1 MTTHQKPYPAE
12 FRDRAL
18 RMMKDHRRIEDSSI
32 WGAAQAV
39 GEKLG
44 VSAHTLNNW
53 FKQARRD
60 TGEAAGL
67 STDEIEELRRLRRE
81 NKELKRANE
90 ILKSASAFFAKE
102 LDRPTTR

>member
-1 MTTHQKPYPAE
+1 MTTHRKPYPAE
-12 FRDRAL
+12 FRARAL
-18 RMMKDHRRIEDSSI
+18 RMMADHRRIENSSG
-32 WGAAQAV
+32 WAAAEAV
-39 GEKLG
+39 GERLG
-44 VSAHTLNNW
+44 VSAHTLNKW
-53 FKQARRD
+53 AQQARRD
-60 TGEAAGL
+60 SGEASGL

>member
-1 MTTHQKPYPAE
+1 MATHQKPYPAE

-18 RMMKDHRRIEDSSI
+18 RMMEDHRRIENSSI
-32 WGAAQAV
+32 WGAAQTV

-60 TGEAAGL
+60 TREASGL
-67 STDEIEELRRLRRE
+67 STGEIEELRRLRRE

-90 ILKSASAFFAKE
+90 F
-102 LDRPTTR
+102 

>member
-1 MTTHQKPYPAE
+1 MTIHQKPYPAE

-18 RMMKDHRRIEDSSI
+18 RMMEDYRRIEKSSI

-44 VSAHTLNNW
+44 IFAYTLNTW

-60 TGEAAGL
+60 TGEASGL
-67 STDEIEELRRLRRE
+67 EYR
-81 NKELKRANE
+81 
-90 ILKSASAFFAKE
+90 
-102 LDRPTTR
+102 